1 MTNFV
6 YYDTFG
12 KILSVRSQKLMSVTF
27 AETSIERCLPVEQ
40 SINPNNYYVSEDQL
54 VQISEA
60 PSSNHAF
67 DYATKTWIDSRTD
80 TTQWLFIRDWRNKL
94 LTQSD
99 WTQMPDVPL
108 IGKQAW
114 AAYRQALRDIT
125 LQTDP
130 FAIVWPVA
138 P

>member
-1 MTNFV
+1 MINFV
-6 YYDTFG
+6 YYDAFG
-12 KILSVRSQKLMSVTF
+12 KILSVRSQKLMSATF
-27 AETSIERCLPVEQ
+27 TETSVERCLPVEQ
-40 SINPNNYYVSEDQL
+40 RIDPNNYYVSEDQL

-67 DYATKTWIDSRTD
+67 DYATKTWVDSRTA

-99 WTQMPDVPL
+99 WTQLPDVAAAT
-108 IGKQAW
+108 QNAW
-114 AAYRQALRDIT
+114 ATYRQALRDIT

-130 FAIVWPVA
+130 FAIVWPIS